1 VPHLVSLGGA
11 LPYKASNLP
20 NGVAIMDDG
29 VLLFNTA
36 IILSVFADTR
46 DIELT
51 QWMITPVFAIEIEV
65 FEDGEQN

>member
-1 VPHLVSLGGA
+1 
-11 LPYKASNLP
+11 
-20 NGVAIMDDG
+20 MDDG